1 MRALQRI
8 ASRKC
13 KKETQSTRQSVSRHI
28 YKLLRAVALR
38 LLKPSSRR
46 SGMSFFP
53 HVPVRRFFALLIP
66 LLLQG
71 HLPALAQKGF
81 YRVSNWEQG
90 TKVFLNEEELLDLA
104 GQHAPGEYTLRVE
117 KSGYHAY
124 VDRVTIYSDQL
135 VEIRIRNM
143 AMDVRPRP
151 FRQRRDARMLPMTG
165 TLIVTSNPPGQQVY
179 LDTLLRGETPLVLEN
194 VPVGRR
200 AVRIG
205 EATTTFSL
213 QIFESVRLRLQD
225 GNIQNVTDED
235 LPEDQRGV
243 QIEDLALFMVA
254 TDSEATVCTNFHTGA
269 GSQVFKLDKDSKFL
283 VGRMSFVLAGESQI
297 NFPARF
303 RLYRGSQL
311 IHESEHA
318 MIIDR
323 NENRRLCYYHH
334 EFWER
339 GEYVLTIDSAAGKRL
354 GPRTFTI
361 YF

>member
-1 MRALQRI
+1 M
-8 ASRKC
+8 
-13 KKETQSTRQSVSRHI
+13 
-28 YKLLRAVALR
+28 
-38 LLKPSSRR
+38 
-46 SGMSFFP
+46 
-53 HVPVRRFFALLIP
+53 
-66 LLLQG
+66 
-71 HLPALAQKGF
+71 
-81 YRVSNWEQG
+81 NWEQG
-90 TKVFLNEEELLDLA
+90 IKVYLNEEELSDLA
-104 GQHAPGEYTLRVE
+104 GQHSPGVYTLRIE
-117 KSGYHAY
+117 KNGFHAY
-124 VDRVTIYSDQL
+124 VDKITINSDQL

-143 AMDVRPRP
+143 TTDVRPRP

-165 TLIVTSNPPGQQVY
+165 TLIVTSNPPGQEVY

-194 VPVGRR
+194 VPIGQR

-225 GNIQNVTDED
+225 GNILNVTDED

-254 TDSEATVCTNFHTGA
+254 METEATACTNFHTST
-269 GSQVFKLDKDSKFL
+269 GSQVFKLDKDSMFL
-283 VGRMSFVLAGESQI
+283 VCRMSFVLTGEGQI

-303 RLYRGSQL
+303 RLYRGNQL

-318 MIIDR
+318 MIIDK

-334 EFWER
+334 EWWR
-339 GEYVLTIDSAAGKRL
+339 PGEYVLTIDSAAGKRL
-354 GPRTFTI
+354 GQRTFTT